1 MLKLLLALLSVK
13 MFFNVMDEFTKG
25 TATSGSQN
33 DSVIFFKLKLPFKQE
48 LNTLMKII
56 PIAQSKIDLSLFI
69 LKSLTFCKCI
79 KNIKTKK
86 GDTLA
91 ISPFF

>member
-1 MLKLLLALLSVK
+1 
-13 MFFNVMDEFTKG
+13 
-25 TATSGSQN
+25 
-33 DSVIFFKLKLPFKQE
+33 
-48 LNTLMKII
+48 MKII
-56 PIAQSKIDLSLFI
+56 PIAQNKIDLSLFI